1 MTTVDEVD
9 SDKTKVPDE
18 FIVVVFCLLVL
29 RPNSMGKLVKNR
41 CKFTC
46 KRLIKTI
53 RLYTCMQTSNW
64 VPVFICQSVILC
76 CSALKLY

>member
-1 MTTVDEVD
+1 MKSAAIKQKYRVNLLL
-9 SDKTKVPDE
+9 
-18 FIVVVFCLLVL
+18 VVFCLLVL
-29 RPNSMGKLVKNR
+29 RPNSMGKLVNNR

-53 RLYTCMQTSNW
+53 RLYSCMQTDNW
-64 VPVFICQSVILC
+64 VPVFMCQSVILC